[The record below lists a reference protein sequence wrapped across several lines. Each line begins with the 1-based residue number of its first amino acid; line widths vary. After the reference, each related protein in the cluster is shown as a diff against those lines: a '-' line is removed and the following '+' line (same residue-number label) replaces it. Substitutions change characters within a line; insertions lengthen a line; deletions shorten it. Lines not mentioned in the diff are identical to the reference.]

1 MATTIKGI
9 KAGTST
15 ITASYGGMTATAK
28 LTVVNASGQIT
39 YSLSSTAFSIYCTDT
54 AAAYTTT
61 NGAKT
66 ITVSTGA
73 TSTTGSIT
81 YTISVN
87 NSSGSAVT
95 GWTTTGKA
103 ITIPTGTAAG
113 SYTISITATA
123 GAVSGKYNSA
133 SSTKTATV
141 TITATT
147 ISNYGAVSAPTITQ
161 KTNFPAG
168 GVTLSSSNATTYFTG
183 GSSSQT
189 ITYNNGKTRNGS
201 ISYSWSG
208 SGTIASLGTTEK
220 SISSVNFSQ
229 GITCTATGEGSKT
242 ASTTVTS
249 GNQAANAE
257 GTTHYKDTSGTTG
270 DNWTYGTPSAV
281 VVSGTDTITQHMGS
295 CILSSTAT
303 DVKQYYLKWT
313 SGSYKSHEEDVS
325 ASIAFKITEV
335 SKNSGSDD
343 FTLDGS
349 KLSHRDM
356 GTYVGKKD
364 TCTVQSYNVNAT
376 SKVGT
381 AKSWGIQNDRKKN
394 WGAIKSYGTPV
405 AITIKSGT
413 SDKIAA
419 NGGSCTLVSS
429 VTNVQYWYYTYTDSN
444 HNESVTA
451 HEENVAGT
459 VEWVISSETTAV
471 SGDRWS
477 ALSETSGT
485 YTTVTHSSM
494 GTTIGTDKL
503 TLTARNK
510 DSTSLAVTK
519 SWSISNALTWDSPVI
534 TCTTPV
540 TLAAAGA
547 SSTMSPSIAQ
557 SGSYTSGSTAS
568 NTTATYTYAQKAAVT
583 GFSLSNAK
591 VTAANNT
598 TTSARSYVVTITAT
612 GSGSKTATKEI
623 TFNQNAGAKV
633 YNTPTM
639 TYKYSAAAAAG
650 ATVSPT
656 CTQSQ
661 VWTWNGVSGSGGTLT
676 SGGTYTYSYSS
687 TPNGVT
693 YDSSFSSNGKLTW
706 SNNTSTSQ
714 RTATSVLSAKVT
726 MNGKTSESVTCSSCV
741 QNAGAKV
748 YAVPT
753 ISSYTYSAFAAGG
766 ATLKPNDVSGK
777 QSYTWNGVSGS
788 GSTDS
793 WTKSTSGVTLS
804 YLTTGTLPTGFTTGS
819 DFSTTGSV
827 TWASRGTTYATGTR
841 SAKSYLIVNATI
853 NGKETSI
860 TTANCGSCDQD
871 ANLVTKLELTLTP
884 SSIEYGAT
892 STPTVKATYSSGSSG
907 DVTASAD
914 YTSSDTNVATIQ
926 N

>member
-1 MATTIKGI
+1 MAITIKGI

-15 ITASYGGMTATAK
+15 ITASYGNQTATAK

-39 YSLSSTAFSIYCTDT
+39 YSLSSTTFSIYCTDT

-61 NGAKT
+61 NGAKS

-81 YTISVN
+81 YTISVK
-87 NSSGSAVT
+87 NSSGSAVS
-95 GWTTTGKA
+95 GWTTDGKT
-103 ITIPTGTAAG
+103 ITIPSGTDAG
-113 SYTISITATA
+113 AYTISITATA

-141 TITATT
+141 TITATS
-147 ISNYGAVSAPTITQ
+147 ISSYGAVSAPTITQ

-183 GSSSQT
+183 GTSSQT

-208 SGTIASLGTTEK
+208 SGTITSLGTTEK
-220 SISSVNFSQ
+220 SISSVTFSQ
-229 GITCTATGEGSKT
+229 GITYTATGEGSKS

-249 GNQAANAE
+249 GKQAANKE
-257 GTTHYKDTSGTTG
+257 GTTHYKDTSGTEG

-295 CILSSTAT
+295 CTLSSTAT
-303 DVKQYYLKWT
+303 NVKQYYLKWT
-313 SGSYKSHEEDVS
+313 SGSYKSHSENVS
-325 ASIAFKITEV
+325 ASIGFKITAV

-349 KLSHRDM
+349 TLSHRDM
-356 GTYVGKKD
+356 GTYVGKD
-364 TCTVQSYNVNAT
+364 TCTVQSYNVDAT

-381 AKSWGIQNDRKKN
+381 AKSWGIQNDRTKN

-405 AITIKSGT
+405 AITIKSET
-413 SDKIAA
+413 SDTIAA

-444 HNESVTA
+444 HNEAVTA
-451 HEENVAGT
+451 HTEEVAGT

-477 ALSETSGT
+477 ALSATSGT
-485 YTTVTHSSM
+485 STTVTHTTM
-494 GTTIGTDKL
+494 GTTVGTDKL

-510 DSTSLAVTK
+510 NSTSLAVTK
-519 SWSISNALTWDSPVI
+519 SWEISNTLTWNSPVI

-540 TLAAAGA
+540 SLAAAGA
-547 SSTMSPSIAQ
+547 SSTMNPSITQ

-568 NTTATYTYAQKAAVT
+568 NTTATYAYAQKEAVT
-583 GFSLSNAK
+583 GFSLSSAK

-623 TFNQNAGAKV
+623 TFNQSAGAKV

-639 TYKYSAAAAAG
+639 TYKYSDAVAAG

-676 SGGTYTYSYSS
+676 SGGTYAYTYSS
-687 TPNGVT
+687 TPTGVT

-726 MNGKTSESVTCSSCV
+726 MNGKTSDSVTCSSCV
-741 QNAGAKV
+741 QSAGAKV

-766 ATLKPNDVSGK
+766 ATLTPNAVSGT

-804 YLTTGTLPTGFTTGS
+804 YSTTGTLPDGFTTGS

-827 TWASRGTTYATGTR
+827 AWASRGTTYSTDTR

-853 NGKETSI
+853 NGKKTSI
-860 TTANCGSCDQD
+860 TTANCGSCDQN

-892 STPTVKATYSSGSSG
+892 STPTVKATYSSGSTN
-907 DVTASAD
+907 DVTASAS
-914 YTSSDTNVATIQ
+914 YASSDPNVATIQ